1 MKKRKLNSVTLII
14 ILISVFMVILDGGIG
29 AFFTIKSINDTKILV
44 QGKMLDLAC
53 SAAYMLDGEEL
64 KELTEDDY
72 KNKTTIY
79 VNAYET
85 LDGFKTSN
93 SRNSAEF
100 AYIYLLKQVDEDT
113 FIFTVDVDK
122 EAPAE
127 YGRETVY
134 TKALAEAGKGTPAFD
149 DYAYIDDWGEYYSAY
164 CPVFSDDGKVVAI
177 VACDCSAAWY
187 HKEVATNVASIII
200 LTGVSTV
207 ISISLALLINSRI
220 RRKFNILVRDTNEL
234 QADVDSLIDNIH
246 MPEEFIIDEEVKPE
260 HKDDQILEL
269 RGRVN
274 LMQKELRKYLEYTKT
289 LAYIDPLTGMGNRT
303 SYIER
308 IKQFDNNLSEESI
321 LTLIVF
327 DINGLKTINDT
338 YGHDIGDKSIIA
350 AGNAIKAVFG
360 SKVSYRI
367 GGDEMVVIIENNNE
381 DDIKELI
388 NRFESNLVT
397 FNARKELPFE
407 LALAKGY
414 AIFNYEIDSSFK
426 DLFNRADG
434 SMYQN
439 KNDFYDSDKSK

>member
-14 ILISVFMVILDGGIG
+14 ILISVFMVLLDGGIG

-134 TKALAEAGKGTPAFD
+134 TKALAEAGRGTPAFD

-381 DDIKELI
+381 DEIKELI

>member
-1 MKKRKLNSVTLII
+1 M
-14 ILISVFMVILDGGIG
+14 
-29 AFFTIKSINDTKILV
+29 
-44 QGKMLDLAC
+44 
-53 SAAYMLDGEEL
+53 
-64 KELTEDDY
+64 
-72 KNKTTIY
+72 
-79 VNAYET
+79 
-85 LDGFKTSN
+85 
-93 SRNSAEF
+93 
-100 AYIYLLKQVDEDT
+100 
-113 FIFTVDVDK
+113 
-122 EAPAE
+122 
-127 YGRETVY
+127 
-134 TKALAEAGKGTPAFD
+134 
-149 DYAYIDDWGEYYSAY
+149 
-164 CPVFSDDGKVVAI
+164 FSDDGKVVAI

-234 QADVDSLIDNIH
+234 QADVDSLIDNIN

-260 HKDDQILEL
+260 HRDDQILEL

-338 YGHDIGDKSIIA
+338 YGHDIGDRSIIA

-381 DDIKELI
+381 DEIKELI

-414 AIFNYEIDSSFK
+414 AIFNYEIDYSFK

>member
-308 IKQFDNNLSEESI
+308 IKQFDNDLSEESI

>member
-14 ILISVFMVILDGGIG
+14 ILISVFMVLLDGGIG

-381 DDIKELI
+381 DEIKELI

>member
-14 ILISVFMVILDGGIG
+14 ILISVFMVLLDGGIG

>member
-14 ILISVFMVILDGGIG
+14 ILISVFMVVLDGGIG

-100 AYIYLLKQVDEDT
+100 AYIYLLKQVDEET

-234 QADVDSLIDNIH
+234 QADVDSLIDNIN

-308 IKQFDNNLSEESI
+308 IKQFDNSLSEESI

-381 DDIKELI
+381 DEIKELI